1 MRVGVFSYPTTDE
14 VNPALL
20 FETEAI
26 SEALRSSGHDTSRLA
41 TPYAP
46 KPSGLGRPPS
56 PIDGRLGQT
65 PHTSQSSPSSV
76 EERDITESFRHYTLS
91 TQDTGTAK
99 YEIFFGIFVCKLGR
113 RKLSLSF
120 IHCTIVE
127 TARNYGTFFYHFGK
141 DFLVYSEFHGLSQ
154 VLNSIIFLEKHFNY
168 EKPHLLKSK

>member
-91 TQDTGTAK
+91 TQDTGTTK
-99 YEIFFGIFVCKLGR
+99 YEIFCGIFVCKLER
-113 RKLSLSF
+113 RKLSLNFSHCRDSKKLWDILLPFWERLFSLLRISRLIESF
-120 IHCTIVE
+120 
-127 TARNYGTFFYHFGK
+127 K
-141 DFLVYSEFHGLSQ
+141 
-154 VLNSIIFLEKHFNY
+154 
-168 EKPHLLKSK
+168 